1 MMSDSSLNT
10 NVESLWAEFGR
21 PLLSFIKKR
30 VDNEQD
36 AEDILQD
43 VFCKIQNNIAS
54 LQNGDKIHAW
64 VYSITRNAVTD
75 YYRTHRFENHK
86 SELSDDI
93 PDERLETGSENAN
106 KEIAQCLKVMIN
118 SLPDKYK
125 EAILLTEFQNLTQ
138 KELSQILGLTLPGA
152 KSRVQRARVKLKETL
167 LGCCSLKFDRLGN
180 VIEYQDKKNR
190 CKFC

>member
-1 MMSDSSLNT
+1 MSNSSLNT
-10 NVESLWAEFGR
+10 NVESLWAEFSR

-30 VDNEQD
+30 VDNEHD

-43 VFCKIQNNIAS
+43 VFCKIQNNINS
-54 LQNGDKIHAW
+54 MKHEEKIQAW
-64 VYSITRNAVTD
+64 VYTITRNAITD
-75 YYRTHRFENHK
+75 FYRTHRLENQN

-93 PDERLETGSENAN
+93 PDEKLEYGSENAN
-106 KEIAQCLKVMIN
+106 EDIAKCLKVMVD

-138 KELSQILGLTLPGA
+138 RELSQKLGLTLPGA
-152 KSRVQRARVKLKETL
+152 KSRVQRARVKLKEML
-167 LGCCSLKFDRLGN
+167 LGCCDLEFDHLGN

>member
-1 MMSDSSLNT
+1 MSNGSLNT
-10 NVESLWAEFGR
+10 NVESLWTEFSK

-30 VDNEQD
+30 VDNEYD

-43 VFCKIQNNIAS
+43 VFCKIQNNIDS

-75 YYRTHRFENHK
+75 YYRTHRFENYS

-93 PDERLETGSENAN
+93 PDERLESGSENAN
-106 KEIAQCLKVMIN
+106 EEIAQCLKVMVN

-138 KELSQILGLTLPGA
+138 KELSQKLGLTLPGA

-167 LGCCSLKFDRLGN
+167 LGCCSLEFDRLGN